1 MKKTIII
8 TISMLA
14 VCAFALVVFAGQLED
29 AWKQPQENESNFTTS
44 SPVEQVESEFKEIGA
59 YPFVVFNDYIE
70 TLEDKRGMEALM
82 AMQIEKDENMISE
95 AEAAYI
101 GGNAL
106 EKMFPNETFT
116 DKEFIIVPLKWK
128 SPHMAERTVFEGL
141 WQIENP
147 YDHETDP
154 GRRLLSYAYWVDAY
168 TGEVIYV
175 SQGAAETD
183 VNRHMTEQQALE
195 YATGIAKAM
204 GYSSY
209 SKYIISNSQ
218 YAPGVDAN
226 FWAVELFVSDDT
238 SLSIGFNDL
247 ENSFMYAVND
257 TTSEYFKEVT
267 QKGITVQ

>member
-44 SPVEQVESEFKEIGA
+44 SPVEQVENEFKEIGE

-82 AMQIEKDENMISE
+82 AMQIEKDAEMISE

-128 SPHMAERTVFEGL
+128 SPHMAEKTVFEGL

-147 YDHETDP
+147 YDHKTDP

-195 YATGIAKAM
+195 YAVGIAKAM
-204 GYSSY
+204 GYDSY
-209 SKYIISNSQ
+209 TEYIINWTQ
-218 YAPGVDAN
+218 YNAETDAN
-226 FWAVELFVSDDT
+226 VWNVELLVAEDK
-238 SLSIGFNDL
+238 SLSINFNDL
-247 ENSFMYAVND
+247 ENSFFCAVND
-257 TTSEYFKEVT
+257 TTSEYYNEVVS
-267 QKGITVQ
+267 KGIPAQ